1 MSSKRKPKVIDRRT
15 FLRQSLA
22 GGLTIGFSLGG
33 AKLLART
40 ATSLGGSLQDDPSW
54 SPDIFLSLAADGQL
68 TIIAHRSEMGTGIGT
83 ALPMVLADEMEAD
96 WERVQIVQGDADSR
110 YGSQNTDGSRSIRNF
125 YDRMR
130 QAGALART
138 MLVAAAAET
147 WRVSADSC
155 YAEKHKIV
163 HKPSGKRLSYG
174 ELTGLAATQT
184 PPQAE
189 SLQLKPAS
197 ERRYVGKDIPI
208 RDMHDILHGRAQ
220 FGLDIRLPDMLVAV
234 IARPP
239 VLGGAPKEWD
249 QDAALAVSGVQAVV
263 AMPTPSAPFVFQAL
277 GGIAV
282 LAKDTWSALRGRD
295 ALACTWSDGEHAVFD
310 SGQQQEELRGNVA
323 QPGRKVRRKG
333 DADSLL
339 KNDGEHLQADYE
351 APHLAHAPMET
362 PCATA
367 RMTEDGVEVW
377 MPTQD
382 PQSAQQAIA
391 GALKL
396 TPQQV
401 TVHVTLLGGGFGR
414 KSKPD
419 YGVEAA
425 LLAQHTGKAVQ
436 VLWTRED
443 DLRHGYYHAASAMSF
458 AASLG
463 KDGLPTAWRQR
474 SAFTPIGFT
483 FNPAARDG
491 SDGELSLGFT
501 DMPFDV
507 PNLSV
512 ENGPSTPHVRIGW
525 LRSVCNVFHAFGV
538 SSFADELAAAN
549 DADPLQYL
557 LRLIGE
563 PRHIGVDELGAGYGN
578 YGASLEQHPVDT
590 GRLAD
595 VLRKVGELGD
605 WSTRRKSLA
614 GSRKPWRGLGVA
626 AHRSFLGYVAN
637 IVEVEVSETGALR
650 IPRVDVVVD
659 CGLAIHP
666 DRVRAQMEG
675 AVVFGTSLTRFGAIS
690 AEEGRIVEG
699 NFDTY
704 QIARNLEAPKQIHV
718 HLVPSEADPSGVGEI
733 GVPPFAPALC
743 NAIFAATG
751 KRIRRLPLQ
760 GQDLKPA

>member
-1 MSSKRKPKVIDRRT
+1 MSKSPKPRVLDRRS
-15 FLRQSLA
+15 FLRQSLL
-22 GGLTIGFSLGG
+22 GSLTIGFSLQ
-33 AKLLART
+33 APQLLART
-40 ATSLGGSLQDDPSW
+40 ANNLNPETPEGDW
-54 SPDIFLSLAADGQL
+54 SPDLFLSLAKDGQL
-68 TIIAHRSEMGTGIGT
+68 TIISHRSEMGTGIGT
-83 ALPMVLADEMEAD
+83 ALPMVLADEMEAA
-96 WERVQIVQGDADSR
+96 WERVNIVQGDADRR

-125 YDRMR
+125 YQRMR
-130 QAGALART
+130 EAGALART
-138 MLVAAAAET
+138 MLIEAAAAKWEVAVGT
-147 WRVSADSC
+147 CQAQQHEVLHR
-155 YAEKHKIV
+155 
-163 HKPSGKRLSYG
+163 PSGRRLGFG
-174 ELTGLAATQT
+174 ELAALAAEGEI
-184 PPQAE
+184 PEVQAL
-189 SLQLKPAS
+189 SFKPAS
-197 ERRYVGKDIPI
+197 ERRYIGQDIPI
-208 RDMHDILHGRAQ
+208 RDMDDILHGRAN
-220 FGLDIRLPDMLVAV
+220 FGLDVRLPGMKVAV

-239 VLGGAPKEWD
+239 VLGGKATKWEE
-249 QDAALAVSGVQAVV
+249 QAALAIPGVEQVVTMPTPTGAFAFQGLGGLAVV
-263 AMPTPSAPFVFQAL
+263 AR
-277 GGIAV
+277 
-282 LAKDTWSALRGRD
+282 DTWSAMRGRD
-295 ALACTWSDGEHAVFD
+295 ALACTWDDGEHAVFD
-310 SGQQQEELRGNVA
+310 SEQQQQELRANVA
-323 QPGRKVRRKG
+323 KAGRKIRRKG
-333 DADSLL
+333 DAKSLL
-339 KNDGEHLQADYE
+339 DKDAKRIE
-351 APHLAHAPMET
+351 AAYDCPHLAHAPMET

-377 MPTQD
+377 MPTQA

-391 GALKL
+391 GALDL
-396 TPQQV
+396 PPEQV

-425 LLAQHTGKAVQ
+425 LLAQKTGHPVQ

-443 DLRHGYYHAASAMSF
+443 DLRHGYYHAASAMTF

-463 KDGLPTAWRQR
+463 EDGLPQAWQQR

-491 SDGELSLGFT
+491 SDGELGLGFT
-501 DMPFDV
+501 DMPFEV

-512 ENGPSTPHVRIGW
+512 ENGPSSPHVRIGW

-538 SSFADELAAAN
+538 SSFADELAAAAE
-549 DADPLQYL
+549 ADPLDYL
-557 LRLIGE
+557 LRLIGT
-563 PRHIGVDELGAGYGN
+563 PRHLGVDELGAGYGN
-578 YGASLEQHPVDT
+578 YGASLQQHPVDT

-595 VLRKVGELGD
+595 VLREVAKRGE
-605 WSTRRKSLA
+605 WSARREQLQGA
-614 GSRKPWRGLGVA
+614 QKPWKGLGVA

-637 IVEVEVSETGALR
+637 IVEVEIDANGSLT

-690 AEEGRIVEG
+690 AKGGRIVEG

-704 QIARNLEAPKQIHV
+704 PVARNLDSPSEIRV

-751 KRIRRLPLQ
+751 KRIRRLPLN

>member
-1 MSSKRKPKVIDRRT
+1 MSQPRNPRLVDRRT

-22 GGLTIGFSLGG
+22 GSLTLGFSLHGSH
-33 AKLLART
+33 LLAR
-40 ATSLGGSLQDDPSW
+40 ATTDLDLDFQDEGAW
-54 SPDIFLSLAADGQL
+54 SPDLFLSLASDGQL
-68 TIIAHRSEMGTGIGT
+68 TIVSHRSEMGTGIGT

-96 WERVQIVQGDADSR
+96 WERVQIVQGDADRR

-125 YDRMR
+125 YHRMR
-130 QAGALART
+130 EAGALART
-138 MLVAAAAET
+138 MLVTAAAER
-147 WRVSADSC
+147 WQVAADSC
-155 YAEKHKIV
+155 HAEKHEVV
-163 HKPSGKRLSYG
+163 HKPTGKRLAYG
-174 ELTGLAATQT
+174 ELAAVAATQA
-184 PPQAE
+184 PPEAD

-197 ERRYVGKDIPI
+197 ARRYVGKDIPI
-208 RDMHDILHGRAQ
+208 RDMDAILHGRAQ

-239 VLGGAPKEWD
+239 VLGGKPLEW
-249 QDAALAVSGVQAVV
+249 QESAALKVSGVKQVV
-263 AMPTPSAPFVFQAL
+263 AMPTPSAPFMYQAL

-282 LAKDTWSALRGRD
+282 LAKDTWSAMRGRE
-295 ALACTWSDGEHAVFD
+295 ALACTWEDGEHAVFD
-310 SGQQQEELRGNVA
+310 SEKQQEELRANVA
-323 QPGRKVRRKG
+323 KPGRKVRRKG
-333 DADSLL
+333 DAESLL
-339 KNDGEHLQADYE
+339 KEDGEHLQANYE

-377 MPTQD
+377 MPTQA

-391 GALKL
+391 GALNL

-425 LLAQHTGKAVQ
+425 LLAQETGKPVQ

-443 DLRHGYYHAASAMSF
+443 DIRHGYYHAASAMSF

-463 KDGLPTAWRQR
+463 EDGLPTAWRQR

-491 SDGELSLGFT
+491 SDGELGLGFT

-549 DADPLQYL
+549 EADPQEYL

-563 PRHIGVDELGAGYGN
+563 GRHLGIDELGAGYGN
-578 YGASLEQHPVDT
+578 YGSPLDQYPVDT

-595 VLRKVGELGD
+595 VLREVGKRGD
-605 WSTRRKSLA
+605 WSRRRQELQ
-614 GSRKPWRGLGVA
+614 GSSNPWRGLGIA

-637 IVEVEVSETGALR
+637 IVEVEISSSGALK
-650 IPRVDVVVD
+650 IPRVDVVAD
-659 CGLAIHP
+659 CGLLIHP

-675 AVVFGTSLTRFGAIS
+675 AVVFGTSLARSGAIS
-690 AEEGRIVEG
+690 AQEGRIVEG

-704 QIARNLEAPKQIHV
+704 RIARNMETPAQIHV
-718 HLVPSEADPSGVGEI
+718 HLVPSEAPPSGVGET

>member
-1 MSSKRKPKVIDRRT
+1 VSHDPTPRFVDRRT
-15 FLRQSLA
+15 FLRASLA
-22 GGLTIGFSLGG
+22 GSLTLGISLRGSQ
-33 AKLLART
+33 LLARI
-40 ATSLGGSLQDDPSW
+40 TSNLDPTSQEDGSW
-54 SPDIFLSLAADGQL
+54 SPDLFLSLASDGQL
-68 TIIAHRSEMGTGIGT
+68 TIISHRSEMGTGIGT

-96 WERVQIVQGDADSR
+96 WGRVQIVQGDADAR

-130 QAGALART
+130 EAGALARV
-138 MLVAAAAET
+138 MLVAAAAEK
-147 WRVSADSC
+147 WQVAADRC
-155 YAEKHKIV
+155 RAEKHEVV
-163 HKPSGKRLSYG
+163 HPPSGKRLSYG
-174 ELTGLAATQT
+174 ELAALAATQT
-184 PPQAE
+184 PPATDD
-189 SLQLKPAS
+189 LPLKPAR

-208 RDMHDILHGRAQ
+208 RDMHGILHGSAQ

-239 VLGGAPKEWD
+239 VLGGRVQEWNE
-249 QDAALAVSGVQAVV
+249 QAALAIAGVQQVV
-263 AMPTPSAPFVFQAL
+263 AMPTPSAPFAYQAL

-282 LAKDTWSALRGRD
+282 LAKDTWSAMRGRE
-295 ALACTWSDGEHAVFD
+295 ALACTWEDGEHAVFD
-310 SGQQQEELRGNVA
+310 SEKQQEELRANVA
-323 QPGRKVRRKG
+323 TAGRKVRRKG
-333 DADSLL
+333 DSESLL
-339 KNDGEHLQADYE
+339 KQDAGHVQANYE

-377 MPTQD
+377 MPTQA

-391 GALKL
+391 GALDL
-396 TPQQV
+396 SPQQV

-419 YGVEAA
+419 FGVEAA
-425 LLAQHTGKAVQ
+425 LLAQQTGKAVQ

-463 KDGLPTAWRQR
+463 EDGLPVAWRQR

-491 SDGELSLGFT
+491 SDGELGLGFT

-538 SSFADELAAAN
+538 SSFADELAAASK
-549 DADPLQYL
+549 ADPLEYL

-563 PRHIGVDELGAGYGN
+563 PRHLGIDELGAGYGN
-578 YGASLEQHPVDT
+578 YGAPLEQHPVDT

-595 VLRKVGELGD
+595 VLREVGNRGD
-605 WSTRRKSLA
+605 WSARRKSLA
-614 GSRKPWRGLGVA
+614 GSSKPWRGLGVA

-637 IVEVEVSETGALR
+637 IVEVEITENGALR

-675 AVVFGTSLTRFGAIS
+675 AVVFGTSLTRFGTITAT
-690 AEEGRIVEG
+690 EGRIVEG

-704 QIARNLEAPKQIHV
+704 RIARNLEAPAQIHV
-718 HLVPSEADPSGVGEI
+718 HIVPSEADPSGVGEI

-751 KRIRRLPLQ
+751 KRIRRLPLE